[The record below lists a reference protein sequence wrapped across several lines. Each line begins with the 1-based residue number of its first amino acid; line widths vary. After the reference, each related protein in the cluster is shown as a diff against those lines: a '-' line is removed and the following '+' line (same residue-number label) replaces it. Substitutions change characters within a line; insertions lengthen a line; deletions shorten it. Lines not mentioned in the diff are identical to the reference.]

1 MVAST
6 TGLPTQG
13 RAVSDALVALI
24 SKANP
29 GRPAKRRQIGPEAG
43 HALEILGH
51 AIEYLA
57 DEYVHRGT
65 SFSANDPQVKAVQLL
80 MELNREIYF
89 ECPVI
94 PTFSQRVRALL
105 HLSRTHVLSFLRVSQ
120 STSDRP
126 RSPGTK

>member
-6 TGLPTQG
+6 TDLPTQG

-24 SKANP
+24 SKTNP
-29 GRPAKRRQIGPEAG
+29 ERPAKRRQISPEAG

-94 PTFSQRVRALL
+94 PTFSQRFRAFL
-105 HLSRTHVLSFLRVSQ
+105 HLSRT
-120 STSDRP
+120 
-126 RSPGTK
+126 